1 MRSKFVRGSRTIA
14 PCTPIMDT
22 AMDFET
28 VIDRTGSDSL
38 KWDKYAGRDI
48 LPLWVADMDFAAP
61 PAVLEALHQRIDHG
75 VFGYTRAGA
84 ELNASTVA
92 YLARRY
98 GWPVDAEQLVWLPGL
113 VPAINLA
120 CRAFAAAGDALVTA
134 SPVYPPFLSAP
145 GLNGLELIRVPLVES
160 ACGQWDWDFA
170 ALEAA
175 ITPKTRILLLCH
187 PQNPVG
193 RIWTR
198 AELERLAAMAEQ
210 HDLIVV
216 SDEIHCDLLLEDG
229 ARHIPFASVSAAAAA
244 RTVTL
249 MAPSKTYN
257 VPGLSCAF
265 AVIGN
270 PALRLKFQ
278 RAMRG
283 IMPEINVLGMVA
295 TEAAFRA
302 GADWHQA
309 LIARLRDNA
318 ARVVAQL
325 DGIGGLRVRAPQ
337 ATYLAWIDCRASGI
351 ENPIRFFEDA
361 GVGLS
366 DGADFGQPGFVRLN
380 FGCPPAT
387 LDLALARMRGALE
400 KRN

>member
-1 MRSKFVRGSRTIA
+1 M
-14 PCTPIMDT
+14 
-22 AMDFET
+22 MDFPMDFAT
-28 VIDRTGSDSL
+28 PIDRTATDSL

-61 PAVLEALHQRIDHG
+61 PAVLEALQQRISHG
-75 VFGYTRAGA
+75 IFGYTRPGQQ
-84 ELNASTVA
+84 LNATTVD
-92 YLARRY
+92 YLKHNY
-98 GWPVDAEQLVWLPGL
+98 GWAVQSEDLIWLPGL

-120 CRAFAAAGDALVTA
+120 CRAFARAGDALITA
-134 SPVYPPFLSAP
+134 TPVYPPFLSAS
-145 GLNGLELIRVPLVES
+145 GLNGMELIRTALVET
-160 ACGQWDWDFA
+160 APGQWDWDFA

-175 ITPKTRILLLCH
+175 ITPATRILLLCH

-198 AELERLAAMAEQ
+198 SELDRLAAIALR

-216 SDEIHCDLLLEDG
+216 SDEIHCDLILEEG
-229 ARHIPFASVSAAAAA
+229 TQHIPFASISADAAA

-257 VPGLSCAF
+257 IPGLTCAF

-270 PALRLKFQ
+270 PALRVKFQ

-283 IMPEINVLGMVA
+283 IMPEINVLGMTA

-309 LIARLRDNA
+309 LISHLRDNA
-318 ARVVAQL
+318 AQVVRRL
-325 DGIGGLRVRAPQ
+325 DGFAGLHVRMPQ
-337 ATYLAWIDCRASGI
+337 ATYLAWIDCRDCGLEDPA
-351 ENPIRFFEDA
+351 RFFEAA

-366 DGADFGQPGFVRLN
+366 DGSDFGCPGFVRLN
-380 FGCPPAT
+380 FGCTRAT
-387 LDLALARMRGALE
+387 LDTALERMRAALQ
-400 KRN
+400 KRI